1 MTTELQF
8 ERAVLGRW
16 EQGHTTKEEFRN
28 IAQAHSDCVQK
39 AKAELEL
46 KVERDIKGNKASFCY
61 CMSSKR
67 INVDLLP
74 NRTGDSVNRT
84 GDSVTVDTDKESSDT
99 LRSPQSLLSLS
110 FHQGLSDVL
119 IDKLT
124 ASQQCA
130 LEAEGEQYL
139 GCINRRIV
147 TGQVKQ
153 LFPLLG
159 TY

>member
-46 KVERDIKGNKASFCY
+46 KVERDIKGNKASFCH

-67 INVDLLP
+67 INVDLLL
-74 NRTGDSVNRT
+74 NRT

-110 FHQGLSDVL
+110 FFTRVSQLS
-119 IDKLT
+119 
-124 ASQQCA
+124 
-130 LEAEGEQYL
+130 
-139 GCINRRIV
+139 
-147 TGQVKQ
+147 
-153 LFPLLG
+153 
-159 TY
+159 